1 MRAARHAR
9 ERAGVVLAVAVAGA
23 LAPALLALLT
33 LLAVG
38 LVPAPTPQGMSGA
51 AVAGPGPFVGLER
64 AAPALLLV
72 ALGPA
77 APELVRPA
85 CARAGVATRL
95 PAPATPDRLVLR
107 L

>member
-1 MRAARHAR
+1 VRAARLAG
-9 ERAGVVLAVAVAGA
+9 ERAGVVLAVASA

-38 LVPAPTPQGMSGA
+38 LVPAPTPQGVSGA
-51 AVAGPGPFVGLER
+51 GAAGPGPFAGLER

-77 APELVRPA
+77 APGLVRPA
-85 CARAGVATRL
+85 GARGGVATRL